1 MDLACK
7 EKMTSTFA
15 YDPSSY
21 TCFSVK
27 PEKGNR
33 QFLPEQKFV
42 QKYGEDFANE
52 LKVVYYLR
60 EMDAIDKQIAQLRA
74 KKHDLIQASLG
85 LQGISIQA
93 KLLQH
98 KGK

>member
-1 MDLACK
+1 M
-7 EKMTSTFA
+7 MTG
-15 YDPSSY
+15 
-21 TCFSVK
+21 CFTWS
-27 PEKGNR
+27 
-33 QFLPEQKFV
+33 PEQGFKVDQRNSTSYWGENGFIK
-42 QKYGEDFANE
+42 KYGEDFANE
-52 LKVVYYLR
+52 LKVAYYLR